1 MSKFRYLKYIC
12 QQDER
17 KHMIDFKKSI
27 HAEMKRHKISIP
39 KMARKIGC
47 NHQTLY
53 NFFAGRTALNSD
65 FLEDILHGLD
75 GKLTFKKGQT
85 SG

>member
-1 MSKFRYLKYIC
+1 
-12 QQDER
+12 
-17 KHMIDFKKSI
+17 MIDFKKSI

-53 NFFAGRTALNSD
+53 NFFAGRTSLNSN
-65 FLEDILHGLD
+65 LLSHILYEL
-75 GKLTFKKGQT
+75 
-85 SG
+85 SGRLSFGEITNERVT